1 MKIKKN
7 NPFVITIISAVLFV
21 IGLSLI
27 KSGLDDILKKFDITI
42 TVKEK

>member
-7 NPFVITIISAVLFV
+7 NPFVIIIAAVLFV

-27 KSGLDDILKKFDITI
+27 KSGLDDIFKKFDITI